1 MDSIDDEVFE
11 TWWAYYQCEPF
22 GKHWEQVASIA
33 STVSAVSAMVAAT
46 HGTKAESVGVLDF
59 MPGDSLSWIKRKRAK
74 RKGVTSGLA
83 QAMIIKQAFGFR

>member
-1 MDSIDDEVFE
+1 
-11 TWWAYYQCEPF
+11 
-22 GKHWEQVASIA
+22 
-33 STVSAVSAMVAAT
+33 MVAAT

-59 MPGDSLSWIKRKRAK
+59 MPGDSLSWIKRKRRK

>member
-1 MDSIDDEVFE
+1 MDSIDNEVFD

-59 MPGDSLSWIKRKRAK
+59 MPGDSLSWIERKRHKAK
-74 RKGVTSGLA
+74 GITSGA
-83 QAMIIKQAFGFR
+83 GQAAVIRHAFGFR